1 MNFAQENNSSSRLT
15 GFGVVVLIHVLMAY
29 ALASGLAKKVVQA
42 IAPIETKVIEEVK
55 KPPPPV
61 EKVVP
66 PPPDMKAPPPPFI
79 PPPEVQVTAPAP
91 TPTISTQSTTPPPK
105 TDVRPTPAPT
115 PAPAPAPVAHTGP
128 KTVGM
133 VCTKYGKPEVPSM
146 NWSGR
151 AEFKVTAVVKAG
163 RVVPSETTIAVIRGA
178 SDRKAQRAMITA
190 IQQALA
196 DTYECPGDHVFE
208 QDFVFNIE

>member
-91 TPTISTQSTTPPPK
+91 APTISTQSTTPPPK
-105 TDVRPTPAPT
+105 TDARPTPAPT
-115 PAPAPAPVAHTGP
+115 PAPAPAPHVGP
-128 KTVGM
+128 KTAAAS
-133 VCTKYGKPEVPSM
+133 CTKMGKPEVPST

-151 AEFKVTAVVKAG
+151 AEYRATFAVKSG
-163 RVVPSETTIAVIRGA
+163 RVASVEIAVIRGA

-190 IQQALA
+190 ITAALQE
-196 DTYECPGDHVFE
+196 TYECPGDHPAVE

>member
-15 GFGVVVLIHVLMAY
+15 GFGVVVIVHVLMAY

-91 TPTISTQSTTPPPK
+91 PAPIQMQSSDRPPA
-105 TDVRPTPAPT
+105 TEVRPTPQPT
-115 PAPAPAPVAHTGP
+115 PAPPAPKPAVTGP
-128 KTVGM
+128 KTAAM
-133 VCTKYGKPEVPSM
+133 VCTKMGKPEVPSL

-151 AEFKVTAVVKAG
+151 AEFKATATVKAG
-163 RVVPSETTIAVIRGA
+163 RVVSVELAVIKGA
-178 SDRKAQRAMITA
+178 SDRKAQRAMQNA
-190 IQQALA
+190 ISQALA

>member
-29 ALASGLAKKVVQA
+29 ALASGLARKVVQA

-91 TPTISTQSTTPPPK
+91 APTISAQSSNPPPVS
-105 TDVRPTPAPT
+105 DVRPTPQPV
-115 PAPAPAPVAHTGP
+115 PAPPAPKPVAAGP
-128 KTVGM
+128 KTAAM
-133 VCTKYGKPEVPSM
+133 VCTKMGKPEVPSVS
-146 NWSGR
+146 WSGR
-151 AEFKVTAVVKAG
+151 AEFKATATVKAG
-163 RVVPSETTIAVIRGA
+163 RVVSVELAVIRGA
-178 SDRKAQRAMITA
+178 NDRKAQRAMQNA
-190 IQQALA
+190 ISTALA
-196 DTYECPGDHVFE
+196 ETYECPGDHVFE
-208 QDFVFNIE
+208 QDFVFNID